1 MEWILGIL
9 ILIVGGAAIVVIY
22 LSERINIFE
31 TLLGLNPKVTSD
43 KLAEH
48 VTFGPNPFG
57 DLSGENLW
65 KAMAGEEIYDDN
77 IGCQYRV
84 LCHFESRFVFPPFRS
99 GVDVNLQP
107 GKFRCQCLRST
118 RTGPSRM
125 CIKRYERD
133 AISNAMACDMGF
145 TAHNG
150 PLPHIRFQ

>member
-9 ILIVGGAAIVVIY
+9 ILILGGAAIVVIY

-77 IGCQYRV
+77 IDIG
-84 LCHFESRFVFPPFRS
+84 
-99 GVDVNLQP
+99 DV
-107 GKFRCQCLRST
+107 
-118 RTGPSRM
+118 
-125 CIKRYERD
+125 E
-133 AISNAMACDMGF
+133 
-145 TAHNG
+145 
-150 PLPHIRFQ
+150 